1 MAKALGY
8 TKETI
13 AQIGASKRNFP
24 AFGIGD
30 TISVSFRIIE
40 EKEKEK
46 GKDKGK
52 EKERL
57 QVFEG
62 AVIAMKN
69 AGASKTFTVRKI
81 GAHGVSVERIVP
93 FNSPLVASIEVV
105 KKGDVRRA
113 KLYYVRRLVGKAAR
127 FKEKVL
133 TQEQLQALA
142 AKGHD
147 VEAIAAGVQEVPSDI
162 AE

>member
-13 AQIGASKRNFP
+13 AQIGATKRNFP
-24 AFGIGD
+24 AFGVGD
-30 TISVSFRIIE
+30 TIAVSFRIIE
-40 EKEKEK
+40 KEKDK
-46 GKDKGK
+46 GKEKGK

-62 AVIAMKN
+62 AVIAMRST
-69 AGASKTFTVRKI
+69 GASSTFTVRKM

-93 FNSPLVASIEVV
+93 INSPLVASIAIV

-133 TQEQLQALA
+133 TQEQLKALA
-142 AKGHD
+142 AKGLD
-147 VEAIAAGVQEVPSDI
+147 VEAIVAGVEEIPSDI
-162 AE
+162 VE

>member
-13 AQIGASKRNFP
+13 AQIGVSKRGFP

-30 TISVSFRIIE
+30 TIAVSFRIIE
-40 EKEKEK
+40 KEKDK
-46 GKDKGK
+46 GKEKGK

-62 AVIAMKN
+62 AVIAIKN
-69 AGASKTFTVRKI
+69 AGASKTFTVRKM

-93 FNSPLVASIEVV
+93 FNSPLLASISIV

-133 TQEQLQALA
+133 TQEQLSALA

-147 VEAIAAGVQEVPSDI
+147 VEAIAAGVEQAPSDI

>member
-1 MAKALGY
+1 MSKALGY

-13 AQIGASKRNFP
+13 AQIGAQKRNFP
-24 AFGIGD
+24 AFNIGD
-30 TISVSFRIIE
+30 TIAVSFRIIE

-62 AVIAMKN
+62 AVIAMRST
-69 AGASKTFTVRKI
+69 GASRTFTVRKM
-81 GAHGVSVERIVP
+81 GAHGVAVERIIP
-93 FNSPLVASIEVV
+93 FHSPMVAAIEVV
-105 KKGDVRRA
+105 KKGDVRRS
-113 KLYYVRRLVGKAAR
+113 KLYYVRRLVGKASR

-133 TQEQLQALA
+133 TQEQLQALE

-147 VEAIAAGVQEVPSDI
+147 VEAIVAGAQEVPSDV
-162 AE
+162 E